1 MNFRQKLMGAIVG
14 AGLLVAP
21 AALAEGLNAQVQE
34 TIQSQMAAF
43 MADDAATA
51 YGFAAPSIQ
60 SYFGSPGRF
69 MDMVRSGYLPVYRPS
84 NVRFGK
90 FAERGGQLLQ
100 EVRLTG
106 PKGQDWVALYTL
118 QAQDDGSLRIT
129 GCQLI
134 KGSGVGI

>member
-1 MNFRQKLMGAIVG
+1 MTYRRNFLSAVFGAS
-14 AGLLVAP
+14 LLLSP
-21 AALAEGLNAQVQE
+21 AAMAEALNERVQD
-34 TIQSQMAAF
+34 TIQSQMTAF

-90 FAERGGQLLQ
+90 FAERDGQLLQ

-134 KGSGVGI
+134 KDVGVGI